1 MTQWLNRSIIL
12 MIIPILP
19 KKHRKRP
26 PKVRK
31 PSTTPGP
38 VALTLVSASF
48 IAPPMPPG
56 LVLTF
61 DRAINVE
68 GVVGSEFQVDDD
80 VFTGNQYV
88 GDPDGAGVGG
98 ATMSLVLDV
107 AGSASGGQ
115 VLLTV
120 GAANGIVAVDDGGT
134 WAGVTDLVL
143 PFP

>member
-1 MTQWLNRSIIL
+1 

-48 IAPPMPPG
+48 NAEPPR

-98 ATMSLVLDV
+98 ATMTLVMDL
-107 AGSASGGQ
+107 AGPASGGQ

-120 GAANGIVAVDDGGT
+120 SAENGIVAVDDGGT
-134 WAGVTDLVL
+134 WAGVT
-143 PFP
+143 